1 MTPLGG
7 PYGQVSRIG
16 LRELY
21 LEPLVFDHTKQVLAN
36 TNFKDKMISFPK
48 RNVHIW
54 SRLISVLGWVK
65 ITELTGWIC
74 LSNLAALPEAQK
86 GPGRGKVES

>member
-21 LEPLVFDHTKQVLAN
+21 LEPIAFDHTKQVLAN
-36 TNFKDKMISFPK
+36 TNFKDK
-48 RNVHIW
+48 
-54 SRLISVLGWVK
+54 
-65 ITELTGWIC
+65 
-74 LSNLAALPEAQK
+74 
-86 GPGRGKVES
+86 